1 MASCNAVSSA
11 GASTRVA
18 KALVA
23 GVQQRLTLPSVLRGW
38 ISTFSGVMDTGLNR
52 TVMAPGAKVARWV
65 DSLCMCV
72 SLKLSMNR
80 FCTFHRIKTMVLGT
94 ISSNLE
100 AGASVKQMQLT
111 HLLAIKEGPLWFG
124 EMTRRGTRK
133 GRPPITVFGV
143 TVTRTVLPLFVVC
156 RSYVESSFLPDRP
169 SLSGNRTTFNVFIW
183 TDYHLWR
190 LRWDFF
196 SYWIL

>member
-1 MASCNAVSSA
+1 MAMCIMKIW
-11 GASTRVA
+11 T
-18 KALVA
+18 
-23 GVQQRLTLPSVLRGW
+23 SV
-38 ISTFSGVMDTGLNR
+38 
-52 TVMAPGAKVARWV
+52 PGTKVARWV

-80 FCTFHRIKTMVLGT
+80 FCTFHRIKTMVLGR

-169 SLSGNRTTFNVFIW
+169 SLSGNSPTSSWIHC
-183 TDYHLWR
+183 HLWR
-190 LRWDFF
+190 
-196 SYWIL
+196 SKWIFLDRFLQYL